1 MKTILLVCTGNTCR
15 SSMAEALLRD
25 LLAKAD
31 LADKAVVKSAGTHT
45 ISGQPANPTARRVLA
60 AEWQLDLSEHSTTQI
75 TPDLLASVDLILT
88 MSNRHKEYI
97 QANNPD
103 LVAKV
108 YTLPEFA
115 GYPDEEVADPF
126 GSGEAEYL
134 SVAKQIYRYLEASL
148 PKIRDFL
155 HSEEEQE

>member
-1 MKTILLVCTGNTCR
+1 
-15 SSMAEALLRD
+15 MAEAILRD
-25 LLAKAD
+25 LLEKAD
-31 LADKAVVKSAGTHT
+31 LTDKALVKSAGTHT
-45 ISGQPANPTARRVLA
+45 ITGQPANPLARQVLA

-75 TPDLLASVDLILT
+75 TPDLLSTVDIILT
-88 MSNRHKEYI
+88 MSNRHKEFI
-97 QANNPD
+97 LVNNPD
-103 LVAKV
+103 LAAKV

-115 GYPDEEVADPF
+115 GYPGHEVADPF